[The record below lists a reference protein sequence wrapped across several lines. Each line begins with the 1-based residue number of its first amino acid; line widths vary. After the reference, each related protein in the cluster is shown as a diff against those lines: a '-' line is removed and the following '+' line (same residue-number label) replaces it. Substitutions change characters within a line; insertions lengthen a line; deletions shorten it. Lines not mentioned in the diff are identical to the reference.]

1 MAKTPLPHSSPASPK
16 LSLFSASALGVAS
29 MLGAGV
35 FVVFAPAAKLA
46 GSYLFLAIAIA
57 GVVAALNAR
66 SMRQLSKVLPKAGGA
81 YAFGREYLSSNWGF
95 LAGIAFIL
103 GKIGSVAAI
112 ALAAASYIFPAAKVE
127 VAFASLALMTGINL
141 LGINRTALGAL
152 FLSIP
157 TVGLLLL
164 VGISGFQ
171 STSVESPAQGSLS
184 GVLSA
189 AALIFF
195 AFAGYARVATLGPE
209 VKSPSENI
217 PKAITL
223 SLVFVIAIYF
233 LVANALKAQLG
244 AELQF
249 SIAPIQDYAL
259 AVLPWLPAEVVVLVA
274 ATACLGSLLSLL
286 AGISRTAEAMAMDR
300 EIPRIIGLR
309 SKRFSS
315 PWVAD
320 LVILGIGGA
329 LLASG
334 DITWTIGISSFA
346 VLVYYAIANIAAF
359 RQLSPKHRLSRI
371 LAIIGAALCLGVGF
385 FVPLE
390 SLLVASG
397 SLVVAMGFRA
407 GLKRARLTS

>member
-1 MAKTPLPHSSPASPK
+1 LAKTQLPHSSPASPN
-16 LSLFSASALGVAS
+16 LSLIGASTLGVAS

-35 FVVFAPAAKLA
+35 FVVFAPAAELA

-57 GVVAALNAR
+57 GAVAALNAR

-103 GKIGSVAAI
+103 GKVGSVAAI
-112 ALAAASYIFPAAKVE
+112 ALAAASYIYPAAKIE

-141 LGINRTALGAL
+141 LGINRTATGAVL
-152 FLSIP
+152 LSVP
-157 TVGLLLL
+157 TVALLLL

-171 STSVESPAQGSLS
+171 VAAVESQAQGSIA
-184 GVLSA
+184 GVLPA

-209 VKSPSENI
+209 VKNPSENI

-233 LVANALKAQLG
+233 LVANALQAQLG
-244 AELQF
+244 TALQF
-249 SIAPIQDYAL
+249 SIAPIQDL
-259 AVLPWLPAEVVVLVA
+259 AGMVLPWLPSEVVVLVA

-286 AGISRTAEAMAMDR
+286 AGISRTAEAMAKDR
-300 EIPRIIGLR
+300 ELPRSIGLR
-309 SKRFSS
+309 SKRFDS

-320 LVILGIGGA
+320 LVILGIATA
-329 LLASG
+329 LLVSG

-346 VLVYYAIANIAAF
+346 VLVYYAIANLAAYL
-359 RQLSPKHRLSRI
+359 QLTSKQPVSRL
-371 LAIIGAALCLGVGF
+371 LALIGAALCLGVGF

-390 SLLVASG
+390 SLIVATVA
-397 SLVVAMGFRA
+397 LAVAMGLRA
-407 GLKRARLTS
+407 GLIMRRHSS